1 MISVFRGENNFFLQ
15 TRSVLLPSK
24 HVTKFAHSFSQMF
37 HKLSHLWFYYD
48 MFKSNWN
55 SCKGLCTLCILF
67 IMKFFSELQKNVFL
81 IDRWLIKS
89 PPRTSIEALNGDIN
103 KLDGQIRKISSQMK
117 SSNTEPD
124 VASQMGEFLPVSHPT
139 SCTTTTTTTI
149 ANTRPLAPPQYHE
162 QQNWIFTQWLFLF
175 IEACAIFLHFFSSV
189 C

>member
-1 MISVFRGENNFFLQ
+1 MFFWQ

-24 HVTKFAHSFSQMF
+24 HVTKIAHSFSQMF
-37 HKLSHLWFYYD
+37 RKLSDLWFYYD

-139 SCTTTTTTTI
+139 SCTTTTTTNTTTTTTI

-162 QQNWIFTQWLFLF
+162 QQNWIFTQWLF
-175 IEACAIFLHFFSSV
+175 FLLKPVLYSYIFFSSV